1 MNERT
6 SMMGRMFMLL
16 GLILLLPVAI
26 LIQILRINV
35 IEGDGL
41 RELWTSQAI
50 DFISIPAQRGNIYD
64 ANGSLLATNSVTFKV
79 AVDPLAPGTTAEQ
92 LSNVTAVL
100 SSHTGQSVSHYR
112 NRIQSS
118 PRSRYIVLE
127 RSVSVHAYE
136 DLKELGVRGVI
147 LEEEYRRNYNFG
159 SLSAQVLGF
168 VNHNIDGMSG
178 LEARYNTVL
187 KGNDGLQQVR
197 KDRQNRIFSYVGA
210 PRKLPRQGYS
220 LHTTIDA
227 FIQAIT
233 EEELEAGIKRHR
245 AKYGTAIVLDPKTGA
260 IKAMANYPTYD
271 PNNPATI
278 DSENRRNFAVAD
290 IIEPGSTFKLV
301 TAIAAVEQGVID
313 FDEIFETPENGR
325 KMIHGQMMRDHDPLG
340 NLDFTGVFAKSSNIA
355 TSEIAMRMEPNAF
368 YQYARNM
375 GFGTPTNIDLPNEL
389 GGRLQRPFEWSRV
402 TLPWMSIGYEVQVT
416 PIQIAQAY
424 AAFANGGMM
433 MRPYVVDRITDELG
447 NIVEKTKPNPVRQIA
462 KKETIERLLPVFEEV
477 VSDSGTAGWASVDGL
492 RIAGK
497 TGTAQKFIDG
507 RYQTSY
513 RASFAGFFPVDNP
526 RYVMLVILDE
536 PRSSIYGGF
545 TAGSIFKEMAI
556 RIVGLDN
563 DIQRSLLPDA
573 AAIASG
579 DIRIAPFVE
588 GLKKE
593 DARLILHQNNIPVT
607 TTGRG
612 NFVLEQAPAAGENLN
627 GNTPLKLKLG
637 EVMPDSIPDGF
648 ARIPNLRGMN
658 MRQATNLLL
667 KKGLYIET
675 IGSGTI
681 YTQFP
686 REGDLMRQGRI
697 VTVRGRAQSMQQ
709 ATIAATK

>member
-686 REGDLMRQGRI
+686 RDGDLMRQGRI